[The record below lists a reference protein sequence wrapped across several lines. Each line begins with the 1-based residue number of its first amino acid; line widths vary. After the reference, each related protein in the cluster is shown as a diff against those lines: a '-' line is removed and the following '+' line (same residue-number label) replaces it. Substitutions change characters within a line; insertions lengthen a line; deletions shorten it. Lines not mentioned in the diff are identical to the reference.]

1 MFILKWILRIVAIA
15 GVIWLAQYLFDF
27 KLREKSL
34 TITWNPN
41 ERAVA
46 KIGKEVEKSLG
57 EAKKGIDTVRK
68 NIEKKGLSP
77 MSEGASEE
85 ITKEDQEELQALLEN
100 KQ

>member
-1 MFILKWILRIVAIA
+1 MLILRWVLRTVAVV
-15 GVIWLAQYLFDF
+15 GVIWLSQYLFDF
-27 KLREKSL
+27 KLKGKSL

-57 EAKKGIDTVRK
+57 EAKKGMDAVRK

-85 ITKEDQEELQALLEN
+85 ITEKDQEELQMILEN
-100 KQ
+100 K